1 MEFGGSGIFRPEVT
15 EPLGVHVPVLAW
27 GLGIDRLYMMSRKIQ
42 DIRQLFTSDLE
53 WIREQAVG

>member
-1 MEFGGSGIFRPEVT
+1 
-15 EPLGVHVPVLAW
+15 LGVKVPVLAW

-53 WIREQAVG
+53 WIREQTVG